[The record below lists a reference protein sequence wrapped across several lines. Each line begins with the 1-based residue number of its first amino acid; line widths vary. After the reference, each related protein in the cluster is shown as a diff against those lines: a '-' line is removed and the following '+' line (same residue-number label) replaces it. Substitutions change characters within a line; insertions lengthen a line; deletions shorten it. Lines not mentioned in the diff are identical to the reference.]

1 MSDSFSIQY
10 DVSRRTFKIENQRKQ
25 TLDSLELK
33 L

>member
-10 DVSRRTFKIENQRKQ
+10 DVSPRTFKTENQRKQ